1 MRALVRIL
9 LGGLSGS
16 GQRSFQQLATHRP
29 HENKEIAYG
38 ILSGKVATC
47 RGNRADAWQGRHV
60 PGPRIEHGASSAAA
74 LGRGRQLQEIRRY
87 VMRIVTEF
95 GPAYGGEGSDQD
107 SGSHK

>member
-38 ILSGKVATC
+38 ILSGKVVSKRWGARWGLTGA
-47 RGNRADAWQGRHV
+47 RTGFGNS
-60 PGPRIEHGASSAAA
+60 ILIFE
-74 LGRGRQLQEIRRY
+74 L
-87 VMRIVTEF
+87 
-95 GPAYGGEGSDQD
+95 
-107 SGSHK
+107 